1 MAKRNFRSRE
11 TKFGFIFEDKTVQM
25 IWFHGF
31 NDEEPAQTKFLGIY
45 EVHEILKDISPTD
58 YPMGYPARHNF
69 MECIAQLRL
78 ELVGRAKFDNVL
90 YIQYSNEEN
99 HTQINMNRPLMDAD
113 MLRMVNLALL
123 NHGRFQLQPMWSE
136 EEERAY
142 EARGYGSIFSTKVLK
157 TKPGATDGGEV
168 KE

>member
-1 MAKRNFRSRE
+1 MAKRNFRSCE

-31 NDEEPAQTKFLGIY
+31 NDEEPASSKFLGIY

-78 ELVGRAKFDNVL
+78 ELISRAKYDNVL
-90 YIQYSNEEN
+90 YVQYTDADGN
-99 HTQINMNRPLMDAD
+99 TQINMNKSLEDVD
-113 MLRMVNLALL
+113 MVRMLNLALMS
-123 NHGRFQLQPMWSE
+123 NNCKMQL
-136 EEERAY
+136 R
-142 EARGYGSIFSTKVLK
+142 KVW
-157 TKPGATDGGEV
+157 TAEDEYIGNDWCDINVTRD
-168 KE
+168 

>member
-25 IWFHGF
+25 IWFNGF
-31 NDEEPAQTKFLGIY
+31 NDEEPASSKFLGIY

-78 ELVGRAKFDNVL
+78 ELIAAAKYDNVL
-90 YIQYSNEEN
+90 YVQYTDADGN
-99 HTQINMNRPLMDAD
+99 TQINMNKPLEDVD
-113 MLRMVNLALL
+113 MVRMLNLALMS
-123 NHGRFQLQPMWSE
+123 NNCKMQL
-136 EEERAY
+136 R
-142 EARGYGSIFSTKVLK
+142 KVW
-157 TKPGATDGGEV
+157 TAEDEYIGNDWCDINVTRD
-168 KE
+168 

>member
-31 NDEEPAQTKFLGIY
+31 NDEEPASSKFLGIY

-78 ELVGRAKFDNVL
+78 ELIARAKYDNVL
-90 YIQYSNEEN
+90 YVQYTNADGN
-99 HTQINMNRPLMDAD
+99 TQINMNKPLEDVGMVR
-113 MLRMVNLALL
+113 MLNLALMS
-123 NHGRFQLQPMWSE
+123 NNSKFQI
-136 EEERAY
+136 R
-142 EARGYGSIFSTKVLK
+142 KVW
-157 TKPGATDGGEV
+157 TAEDEYIGNDWCDINVTRD
-168 KE
+168 

>member
-31 NDEEPAQTKFLGIY
+31 NDEEPASSKFLGIY

-69 MECIAQLRL
+69 MECIAQLRM
-78 ELVGRAKFDNVL
+78 ELIARAKYDNVL
-90 YIQYSNEEN
+90 YVQYTDADGN
-99 HTQINMNRPLMDAD
+99 TQINMNKSLQDVD
-113 MLRMVNLALL
+113 MLRMVNLALMS
-123 NHGRFQLQPMWSE
+123 NNCKMQLRKVWTAEDQYIGNDMCDINVT
-136 EEERAY
+136 
-142 EARGYGSIFSTKVLK
+142 RG
-157 TKPGATDGGEV
+157 
-168 KE
+168 

>member
-45 EVHEILKDISPTD
+45 EVAEILKDISPTD

-78 ELVGRAKFDNVL
+78 ELIARAKYDNVL
-90 YIQYSNEEN
+90 YVQYTDADGN
-99 HTQINMNRPLMDAD
+99 TQINMNKSLEDVD
-113 MLRMVNLALL
+113 MLRMVNLALMS
-123 NHGRFQLQPMWSE
+123 NNCKMQLRKVWTAEDQYIGNDMCDINVT
-136 EEERAY
+136 
-142 EARGYGSIFSTKVLK
+142 RG
-157 TKPGATDGGEV
+157 
-168 KE
+168 

>member
-31 NDEEPAQTKFLGIY
+31 NDEEPASSKFLGIY

-78 ELVGRAKFDNVL
+78 ELIASAKYDNVL
-90 YIQYSNEEN
+90 YVQYTDADGN
-99 HTQINMNRPLMDAD
+99 TQINMNKPLEDVD
-113 MLRMVNLALL
+113 MLRMLNLALL
-123 NHGRFQLQPMWSE
+123 DHGRFQLQPMWSE
-136 EEERAY
+136 DEEK
-142 EARGYGSIFSTKVLK
+142 GLGKVFSSKEFR
-157 TKPGATDGGEV
+157 TKPRAFGVHEV
-168 KE
+168 KK